1 MKRFAIILTA
11 LLVLASALPA
21 QEWKGKGRLIG
32 FVFDQ
37 NNKPLEGV
45 RVKLF
50 FTKVNA
56 GLDVVSDKEG
66 KWTAAWLRGG
76 GWNIDFEKSG
86 YTPLKKSFEVNEYG
100 KNPEL
105 RVNMQ
110 KVEGLVVTDE
120 LKTALTQANELFDQ
134 KNYPGALDAYNA
146 ILVKFPDAYPIWKNI
161 GNCFFALEQYDKA
174 EDAFRKIL
182 DKEPQNTDALVLVGN
197 TYANRGQADKAMEW
211 YGKVELDKIKDS
223 TVLFNIGT
231 SFYNLSKFEEA
242 LKYYRRAVEIQS
254 NNTDALYQ
262 LGLIYLNLQKN
273 AEAIASFESF
283 LKFDADSPKAGQV
296 KSFLD
301 YLKKKIA

>member
-11 LLVLASALPA
+11 LLVLVIALPA

-37 NNKPLEGV
+37 DNKPLEGV

-56 GLDVVSDKEG
+56 GLEVVSDKDG

-76 GWNIDFEKSG
+76 AWNIDFEKSG
-86 YTPLKKSFEVNEYG
+86 YIPLKKSFDVNEYG

-105 RVNMQ
+105 KVNMQ
-110 KVEGLVVTDE
+110 KTEGLVVTDE
-120 LKTALTQANELFDQ
+120 LKAALTQANALFEQ
-134 KNYPGALDAYNA
+134 KNYQGALDAYQA
-146 ILVKFPDAYPIWKNI
+146 LLAKFPDAYPIWKNI
-161 GNCFFALEQYDKA
+161 GNCYFALEQYDKA
-174 EDAFRKIL
+174 EEAYRKIL
-182 DKEPQNTDALVLVGN
+182 DKEPQNADALVLVGN

-211 YGKVELDKIKDS
+211 YGKVDLDKIKDS

-231 SFYNLSKFEEA
+231 NYYGLSKFEEA
-242 LKYYRRAVEIQS
+242 LKYYQRSVELQPD
-254 NNTDALYQ
+254 NTDALYQ
-262 LGLIYLNLQKN
+262 LGLAYLNLQKN
-273 AEAIASFESF
+273 TEAIASFERF

-296 KSFLD
+296 RGFLD
-301 YLKKKIA
+301 FLRKKIA